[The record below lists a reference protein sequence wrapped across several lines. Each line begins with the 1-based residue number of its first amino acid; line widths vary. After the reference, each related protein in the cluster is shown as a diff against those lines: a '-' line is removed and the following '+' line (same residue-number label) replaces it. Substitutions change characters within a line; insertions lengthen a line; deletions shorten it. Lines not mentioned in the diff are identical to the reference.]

1 MLRRRKSELVIYR
14 DGMAQT
20 NGDPIEDIPDA
31 AVAPETPDNVNH
43 PAHYTY
49 GSIEVIDAIEG
60 LALPYHLGNAL
71 KYIARAGRKDPAKT
85 GGGSPQGDLVH
96 QLIHHISGETED
108 GSKKRCGLTFR
119 SRQRLSLGMGR
130 THRHWCMRRKPPS

>member
-1 MLRRRKSELVIYR
+1 MLRKRRSEPLVYR

-20 NGDPIEDIPDA
+20 NGDPIED
-31 AVAPETPDNVNH
+31 VPEMIDNVNH

-60 LALPYHLGNAL
+60 LLLPYHLGNAV

-85 GGGSPQGDLVH
+85 EEDLRKAIWYINRYITFLGKQKKGGSDV
-96 QLIHHISGETED
+96 D
-108 GSKKRCGLTFR
+108 
-119 SRQRLSLGMGR
+119 
-130 THRHWCMRRKPPS
+130 

>member
-1 MLRRRKSELVIYR
+1 MWRKRRERLESPVYR

-20 NGDPIEDIPDA
+20 NGDPIEDITDTGCGADTDAYPDMA
-31 AVAPETPDNVNH
+31 ATINH

-60 LALPYHLGNAL
+60 LLLPYHLGNAL

-85 GGGSPQGDLVH
+85 EEDLRKAIWYIDRYIAF
-96 QLIHHISGETED
+96 LGKRGISD
-108 GSKKRCGLTFR
+108 AD
-119 SRQRLSLGMGR
+119 
-130 THRHWCMRRKPPS
+130 